1 MKVPPDHWCDW
12 KHCELDG
19 DESHPCKPVQL
30 SEKLQIQLTLL
41 DEAVRVDDEE
51 ESEGDVQVE
60 CDVCYGHQAS
70 PHLCVQIII
79 DKSPKLGLTRK
90 RTQHGSSLSA
100 SATSS
105 RALLPRSPTTARSSS
120 SRVPL
125 TRLSTSRYSLSRACL
140 PRSVVSETEIG
151 MQTKPPIPEK
161 TI

>member
-30 SEKLQIQLTLL
+30 SEKLQIQLSLL
-41 DEAVRVDDEE
+41 DEAVRVDDKE

-79 DKSPKLGLTRK
+79 DKSPKTRPDQEK
-90 RTQHGSSLSA
+90 NPAWKQSVSISNFVQSSFAKITHHSKIILVKSA
-100 SATSS
+100 
-105 RALLPRSPTTARSSS
+105 
-120 SRVPL
+120 VDKVVHIKIFFVK
-125 TRLSTSRYSLSRACL
+125 SLFAKISGQRN
-140 PRSVVSETEIG
+140 
-151 MQTKPPIPEK
+151 
-161 TI
+161 